1 MKLVGLLLLVILVI
15 LMWFFPSAM
24 PVFGMSL
31 LLLSFGVVI
40 LPIIKKQRELYK
52 RGNLTSGELVR
63 KIALEVFGI
72 LLAMALAG
80 LAGRYLGQIVITQTS
95 NELIKLIA
103 GILIGLLAGIGVGVL
118 VQRTWGQMIKTSH

>member
-24 PVFGMSL
+24 PVLGMSL

-80 LAGRYLGQIVITQTS
+80 LAGRYLGQIVSTQITD
-95 NELIKLIA
+95 ELIKLIA
-103 GILIGLLAGIGVGVL
+103 GTLIGLLAGIGVGIL
-118 VQRTWGQMIKTSH
+118 VKRTWGQILKINY

>member
-1 MKLVGLLLLVILVI
+1 MNLVGLLLLVILVI

-63 KIALEVFGI
+63 KIALEVFGV
-72 LLAMALAG
+72 LVAMVLAG
-80 LAGRYLGQIVITQTS
+80 LAGRYLGQIVITQITD
-95 NELIKLIA
+95 ELVRVIA
-103 GILIGLLAGIGVGVL
+103 GIVLSLLAGMGAGIL
-118 VQRTWGQMIKTSH
+118 VQRTWERLAVRR

>member
-24 PVFGMSL
+24 PVLGMSL

-63 KIALEVFGI
+63 KIALEVFGV
-72 LLAMALAG
+72 LVAMVLAG